1 VSAKGKPV
9 SAEGGPIGVEAFFS
23 RLAAHDSA
31 RLALAGRDRRVS
43 YGALLTEV
51 ARLTTML
58 RESGTRV
65 VATLLDNG
73 PAWAI
78 VDLAALHAGI
88 VHVPIPGFFTS
99 QQSAFVLD
107 AAGVDTLA
115 TAAPLPDWTARDCD
129 VAGERIVLCSRTPDR
144 QVPIHHGTAKITFTS
159 GTTGTPKGVCLSAA
173 SMLAVAEGLTR
184 ATSMLSIARH
194 LCALPLAVLLENVAG
209 LYAPL
214 LTGAA
219 SVVLP
224 TRDVGLEGSSQFD
237 PAKLEQAV
245 QAHEAQSVIVLPQ
258 MLRAWSTWRHAHR
271 AIDETHRATIENAAR
286 SSLRLIA
293 VGGAPV
299 GIAAIESA
307 RAAGLPAYEGYGL
320 SEGASV
326 QTLNL
331 PDADGPGSVGRALP
345 HARVRV
351 ATDGEIEIAGS
362 VMLGYLGEPALTTDP
377 RAGDAPGEETWWKT
391 GDVGSVDA
399 DGYTYVHGR
408 RRNVLITAYGRNVSP
423 EWVETALTSQP
434 AIAQAVVQGDGKPAL
449 EAVLWP
455 AHAAVPNEALAT
467 AISRANAGLPDY
479 ARVRRFVRAHVPFTV
494 QAGVCT
500 PNGRPQ
506 RRAIEAMH
514 ADAFAT
520 DSSAFDP
527 VRHA

>member
-1 VSAKGKPV
+1 VKV
-9 SAEGGPIGVEAFFS
+9 DDFFA
-23 RLAAHDSA
+23 RLAAHDPA
-31 RLALAGRDRRVS
+31 APALVSRERSLS
-43 YGALLTEV
+43 YGALRTEAIDLAAALR
-51 ARLTTML
+51 ARNV
-58 RESGTRV
+58 RV
-65 VATLLDNG
+65 LATLLDNG

-78 VDLAALHAGI
+78 VDLAALHARI
-88 VHVPIPGFFTS
+88 VHVPIPGFFTP
-99 QQSAFVLD
+99 QQTAFVLES
-107 AAGVDTLA
+107 AGVDTLA
-115 TAAPLPDWTARDCD
+115 TTAPFSNWTAHDRS

-144 QVPIHHGTAKITFTS
+144 QVPIHPGTAKITFTS

-173 SMLAVAEGLTR
+173 AMLAVAEGLAR
-184 ATSMLSIARH
+184 ATSTLSITRH

-209 LYAPL
+209 LYAPWL
-214 LTGAA
+214 VGAA
-219 SVVLP
+219 SVVVP
-224 TRDVGLEGSSQFD
+224 ARDAGLEGSSQFD
-237 PAKLEQAV
+237 PAKLEAAV
-245 QAHEAQSVIVLPQ
+245 QAHAVGSVIVLPQ